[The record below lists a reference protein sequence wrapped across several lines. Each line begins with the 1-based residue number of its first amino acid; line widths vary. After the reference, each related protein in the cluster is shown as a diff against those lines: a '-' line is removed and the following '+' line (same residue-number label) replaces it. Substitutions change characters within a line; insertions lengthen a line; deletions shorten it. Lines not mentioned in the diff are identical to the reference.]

1 MNTAGIRKGFLAALL
16 FTLFISPGRASAQT
30 STNQQEPA
38 QPTQAQQSADAQKS
52 EEADSQY
59 IVIPP
64 APVIIKKNPNSI
76 SIPPE
81 DAKPEAQFEERPASS
96 TYPKIGSI
104 FGYRRDPFTRR
115 ARFHSGV
122 DIKARWG
129 DPIGASHPGT
139 VQFAGWYHGYG
150 NLIIVDH
157 GGGVTTYYAH
167 LSSFEVEV
175 GDKVQRGVIIGY
187 AGSTGR
193 ATSPHLHYE
202 VRLGGDPVN
211 PLQPLALDPS
221 SEYFKQSPPPVE
233 TVDSDKAAPPQKQDN

>member
-1 MNTAGIRKGFLAALL
+1 LNTAGLRKGSLAALFFAL
-16 FTLFISPGRASAQT
+16 FVLPVAASAQQAAT
-30 STNQQEPA
+30 Q
-38 QPTQAQQSADAQKS
+38 QPTVKQQTEEADAQT
-52 EEADSQY
+52 
-59 IVIPP
+59 VVVPP

-76 SIPPE
+76 SIPAE
-81 DAKPEAQFEERPASS
+81 DAKQETKFEQRAASS
-96 TYPKIGSI
+96 TYTPSNYPKIGSVY
-104 FGYRRDPFTRR
+104 GYRRDPFTRR
-115 ARFHSGV
+115 SRFHSGV

-129 DPIGASHPGT
+129 DPVGASHPGT
-139 VQFAGWYHGYG
+139 VQFAGWYYGYG

-175 GDKVQRGVIIGY
+175 GDKVARGVIIGY

-202 VRLGGDPVN
+202 VRVGGDPVN

-221 SEYFKQSPPPVE
+221 SEYFKQSQPADE
-233 TVDSDKAAPPQKQDN
+233 TAAGDKAAPPQKQDH